1 MAHYFTNDIVK
12 DAPEEITI
20 HFRDFTYKLNSNAGV
35 FSKDK
40 LDEGT
45 RILLETVLDNEA
57 EPESTLDLGCGIGP
71 IALILMEYWKHTA
84 MTMIDVNQ
92 RACQLADSNMKKYRR
107 KAKILCQSGVNE
119 GQYACILLNPPIRT
133 GKAMIYS
140 LFDQCLEHLKEDG
153 HFWIVMRKQH
163 GAQSAIHY
171 LQEKGYEVEK

>member
-45 RILLETVLDNEA
+45 RILLETVLDNET
-57 EPESTLDLGCGIGP
+57 EPENTLDLGCGIGP

-107 KAKILCQSGVNE
+107 KAKILCQ
-119 GQYACILLNPPIRT
+119 
-133 GKAMIYS
+133 
-140 LFDQCLEHLKEDG
+140 
-153 HFWIVMRKQH
+153 
-163 GAQSAIHY
+163 
-171 LQEKGYEVEK
+171 

>member
-20 HFRDFTYKLNSNAGV
+20 YFRDFTYKLNSNAGV

-45 RILLETVLDNEA
+45 RILLETVLDNQS
-57 EPESTLDLGCGIGP
+57 EPVSCLDLGCGIGP
-71 IALILMEYWKHTA
+71 IALILMEYWKHTE

-107 KAKILCQSGVNE
+107 KAKIICQSGINE
-119 GQYACILLNPPIRT
+119 GQYACILLNPPISRV
-133 GKAMIYS
+133 
-140 LFDQCLEHLKEDG
+140 LFRNLTLFICFAFKLN
-153 HFWIVMRKQH
+153 
-163 GAQSAIHY
+163 A
-171 LQEKGYEVEK
+171 